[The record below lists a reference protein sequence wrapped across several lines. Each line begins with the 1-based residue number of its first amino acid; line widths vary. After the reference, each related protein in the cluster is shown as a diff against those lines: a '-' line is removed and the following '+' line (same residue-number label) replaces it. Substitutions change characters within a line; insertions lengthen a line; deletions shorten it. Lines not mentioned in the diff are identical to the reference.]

1 MGEVC
6 FSGMFEVELFKYT
19 SAQWR
24 GWDAGENLSKKKA
37 KKNLFFGYV
46 MDSRC
51 APPLYEIGRI
61 LIIDA

>member
-37 KKNLFFGYV
+37 KQKPVL
-46 MDSRC
+46 
-51 APPLYEIGRI
+51 
-61 LIIDA
+61 

>member
-6 FSGMFEVELFKYT
+6 FSGMFEIELLKDT

-24 GWDAGENLSKKKA
+24 GRGSGENMSKKKV
-37 KKNLFFGYV
+37 KNLFFGYV

-61 LIIDA
+61 LII